1 MNILILHNKL
11 PYPPKDGGAIAVLEF
26 CIELAR
32 QSHAVTLLC
41 MNTKKHYFPVE
52 QIPEHIKKAIRIV
65 AVDVDANV
73 KPLSL
78 LTNFLF
84 SSKPYHLVRFSS
96 QMFENALKEELSKH
110 AYHVVLFEGLF
121 VMPYHRMTNGI
132 FTVYRAHNIESE
144 IWQRVAANKRNLLK
158 KWYLLSLA
166 QRLEKYEKKA
176 INTPDLVLTLT
187 QRDESILKSM
197 GCKKLTY
204 VSKAGISISS
214 SNHQRHLIQYPGIFF
229 IGALD
234 WLPNQEGLLWFL
246 RSIWTKLHVQYP
258 ELIFDVAGR
267 NAPMWLQQ
275 KIKEYPN
282 VNFHGEIDDAKDF
295 IQRKAIMVVPLFSG
309 SGIRIK
315 ILEGMSLGKTIVT
328 TSIGAEGIPAIHSKH
343 ILIADSQEQFL
354 SAIQMLLSE
363 KQTFES
369 IGLQAFEFVNQ
380 HYNIQTI
387 VNDTVSFIEKAML
400 LQEKN
405 HKN

>member
-1 MNILILHNKL
+1 MNILVLHNKL

-26 CIELAR
+26 CMELVR
-32 QSHAVTLLC
+32 QSHTVTLLC

-52 QIPEHIKKAIRIV
+52 YIPDEIKKAIRIV
-65 AVDVDANV
+65 AVDVDADV
-73 KPLSL
+73 KPFSL
-78 LTNFLF
+78 LINFLF
-84 SSKPYHLVRFSS
+84 SSKPYHLVRFNS
-96 QMFENALKEELSKH
+96 QMFQNALKEELSKH
-110 AYHVVLFEGLF
+110 IYHVVLFEGLF
-121 VMPYHRMTNGI
+121 VMPYIRITKGI

-144 IWQRVAANKRNLLK
+144 IWHRMATNKKNLLQ
-158 KWYLLSLA
+158 KWYLSSLA
-166 QRLEKYEKKA
+166 QRLEKFEKKA

-187 QRDESILKSM
+187 QRDECILKSM
-197 GCKKLTY
+197 GCKKLIY

-258 ELIFDVAGR
+258 NLVFDIAGR
-267 NAPMWLQQ
+267 NAPLWLQQ
-275 KIKEYPN
+275 KVKDYPN
-282 VNFHGEIDDAKDF
+282 VSFHGEIDDAKDF
-295 IQRKAIMVVPLFSG
+295 IKRKAIMVVPLFSG

-315 ILEGMSLGKTIVT
+315 ILEGMSLGKAIVT
-328 TSIGAEGIPAIHSKH
+328 TSIGAEGIPAIHNKH

-354 SAIQMLLSE
+354 SAIQMLLTE
-363 KQTFES
+363 KHTFES
-369 IGLQAFEFVNQ
+369 IGQQAFEFVNQ

-387 VNDTVSFIEKAML
+387 VSDTLSFIKKAMSY
-400 LQEKN
+400 QEKN

>member
-1 MNILILHNKL
+1 MKILVLHNKL

-26 CIELAR
+26 CMELSR

-41 MNTKKHYFPVE
+41 MNTRKHYFPVD
-52 QIPEHIKKAIRIV
+52 QIPHTIKQSIRIV
-65 AVDVDANV
+65 AVDVDSDV

-84 SSKPYHLVRFSS
+84 STKPYHLVRFCSKNFEDALRQELSS
-96 QMFENALKEELSKH
+96 QR
-110 AYHVVLFEGLF
+110 YDIILFEGLF
-121 VMPYHRMTNGI
+121 VVPYIKFTNNY

-144 IWQRVAANKRNLLK
+144 IWQRIATNEKNLLK
-158 KWYLLSLA
+158 KWYLSSLSR
-166 QRLEKYEKKA
+166 RLESYEKKA
-176 INTPDLVLTLT
+176 INAPDLILTLT
-187 QRDESILKSM
+187 QRDETMLRSL
-197 GCKKLTY
+197 GCKKLMY
-204 VSKAGISISS
+204 VSKAGINISLS
-214 SNHQRHLIQYPGIFF
+214 DHQRHLIQYPSIFF

-258 ELIFDVAGR
+258 ELSFDVAGR
-267 NAPMWLQQ
+267 NAPLWLQQ

-282 VNFHGEIDDAKDF
+282 VHFYGEIDDAKDF
-295 IQRKAIMVVPLFSG
+295 IRRRAIMVVPLFSG

-328 TSIGAEGIPAIHSKH
+328 TSIGAEGIPAIHNKH
-343 ILIADSQEQFL
+343 IVIADSQEQFL
-354 SAIQMLLSE
+354 SAVQMLLNE

-369 IGLQAFEFVNQ
+369 IGQQAFEFVNQ

-387 VNDTVSFIEKAML
+387 VSDTVSFIEKAKT